1 MQNRNQKFENFIYNI
16 LRFRCLLKE
25 KTVNKF
31 FIKNKESMQLLNQAF
46 IHKSFDA
53 VTNYELLEFRGDVI
67 VNACVVEFITD
78 NYPLIVSIKWNTRLK
93 HTLVSGKV
101 LARMAVRNGFEE
113 FLQVSDELRER
124 FNTFPDKWDCEDYQA
139 AYEDTVEA
147 LCGAISQILNKHTTK
162 GVGYVACYNLISSF
176 LKEEHISLE
185 YEDVFDAKSRLKEVF
200 DAKKWNDIAGCRLS
214 DCLYSMEVNEKSLD
228 KYMKESSRNKGFAN
242 TNSSIVNSNDR
253 FIAFGYA
260 CIDGNPKN
268 KTLLSVTTAN
278 KKKNAEQKAA
288 DEVIKRLTRMGIS
301 LPIPNAYEVVA
312 KKQHKPKNV

>member
-1 MQNRNQKFENFIYNI
+1 MQKQKSFDNFIYNI
-16 LRFRCLLKE
+16 LRYRCLLKE

-31 FIKNKESMQLLNQAF
+31 FIENKESMQLLDQAF

-67 VNACVVEFITD
+67 LNACVVEYITD
-78 NYPLIVSIKWNTRLK
+78 TYPKIISVKWTTRLK
-93 HTLVSGKV
+93 HTLVSGKI

-147 LCGAISQILNKHTTK
+147 LCGAISQILNKHTAR

-176 LKEEHISLE
+176 LKEEPISLE

-200 DAKKWNDIAGCRLS
+200 DAKKWNDIPGCRLS
-214 DCLYSMEVNEKSLD
+214 DCLFAMEVNEKSLN
-228 KYMKESSRNKGFAN
+228 KYVTESKKNKGFASN
-242 TNSSIVNSNDR
+242 TNAIMSTNDR

-268 KTLLSVTTAN
+268 KTLLSVATAN

-288 DEVIKRLTRMGIS
+288 DEVINRLTRMGIS